1 VADPDVAQFAAGW
14 HICLDRMELRLAGA
28 DVRAIRGAEAREHG
42 WEELRDAY
50 AGRLSTAS

>member
-1 VADPDVAQFAAGW
+1 
-14 HICLDRMELRLAGA
+14 MELRLAGA